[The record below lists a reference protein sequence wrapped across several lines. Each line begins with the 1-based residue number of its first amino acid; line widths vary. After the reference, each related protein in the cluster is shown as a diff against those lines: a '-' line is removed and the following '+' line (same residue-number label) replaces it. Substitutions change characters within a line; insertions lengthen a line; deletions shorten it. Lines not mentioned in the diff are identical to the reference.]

1 MASLGFLIDNLC
13 ANFTVAS
20 MNDLVKTQLAQGPS
34 TINDIA
40 RTISGKDGSL
50 DTGSAQKLAEAAV
63 EALAQSGE
71 VTIQDGSIVGTR

>member
-20 MNDLVKTQLAQGPS
+20 MNDLVKARLAEGPS
-34 TINDIA
+34 TIGEIA
-40 RTISGKDGSL
+40 RAIVSKDRSL
-50 DTGSAQKLAEAAV
+50 DAGSAQKLAEAAV

-71 VTIQDGSIVGTR
+71 VAVQDGSILAIR